1 MSEVAELERETRECL
16 DAVRSG
22 LLPRERAAFFELLTR
37 WLAREALWREYD
49 VAMRGIPDDWPSAVR
64 RLRAALG
71 IESSQE
77 KP

>member
-1 MSEVAELERETRECL
+1 MSEVAELERETREL
-16 DAVRSG
+16 VEEAGPYFNKGGVFD
-22 LLPRERAAFFELLTR
+22 LLSR